1 MHFFKLLAAV
11 TFCVVLALSGCQ
23 NSPFEP
29 ETVPVLTFK
38 DIPAVRLSYRYEAD
52 VPAPAIHLGAAVS
65 ATDRHSAVQAH
76 FDTARP
82 LELLERTLLSPDNRR
97 VLAVYRRLEDVQAE
111 YRLDM
116 YSPDGTLIKKLT
128 SEMMAVHF
136 PDTIVWSPDSSSLAF
151 VAMIRAV
158 RADATENPSAAGEPV
173 ASATPT
179 PEPLEPDAE
188 PTGDEPEPAAGETT
202 TPSTEPTPAAPTG
215 ILTFRTE
222 QIYIC
227 DADGNGVK
235 AITENEG
242 LIYFYYAWSPDST
255 MLAALATS
263 AREWRFLDVLAA
275 SKGEVVTPQGR
286 PRIIER
292 NGRERRLDDNITSV
306 RPVWSPDSSK
316 VATAFEN
323 QIRIYDAQ
331 GTSPTQAAVPLRNQL
346 LLSAQA
352 YDRSQQRQLQAEN
365 SELDTNSEAPT
376 PVDDEQ
382 ASTLPDQKL
391 LVSYNPIVEVAWTA
405 DELLYLK
412 TAYVKR
418 MQNPAENVM
427 SFSRWHRLVLS
438 AQPIAPVR

>member
-1 MHFFKLLAAV
+1 MHFFKLLAAIL
-11 TFCVVLALSGCQ
+11 FCGILPLSGCQ
-23 NSPFEP
+23 NNPFEP
-29 ETVPVLTFK
+29 ESRPALAFK
-38 DIPAVRLSYRYEAD
+38 DIPAVRLNYRYEAD
-52 VPAPAIHLGAAVS
+52 VPAPTINAGTMAS
-65 ATDRHSAVQAH
+65 ATDRHAAVQAD
-76 FDTARP
+76 FDAARP
-82 LELLERTLLSPDNRR
+82 LELLERTLASPDNRR
-97 VLAVYRRLEDVQAE
+97 VLAVYRRLDDVQAE

-116 YSPDGTLIKKLT
+116 YSPEGRLIKKLT

-158 RADATENPSAAGEPV
+158 RADPAASPSSAGEVV

-179 PEPLEPDAE
+179 PDLPDPDAE
-188 PTGDEPEPAAGETT
+188 PTGDGQEPAAPATS
-202 TPSTEPTPAAPTG
+202 TPPVEPTPAAPTG

-263 AREWRFLDVLAA
+263 AREWRYLDVLAA

-331 GTSPTQAAVPLRNQL
+331 GTNPTQAAVPLRNQL

-352 YDRSQQRQLQAEN
+352 YDRAQQRQLQAEN
-365 SELDTNSEAPT
+365 SEVDANSNAPT
-376 PVDDEQ
+376 PVADEQ
-382 ASTLPDQKL
+382 ASTLPDKDL

-427 SFSRWHRLVLS
+427 SFSRWHRLILS